1 MQKISNPSIRIWLI
15 LILVI
20 AVNGHFAASVWGQD
34 RKKAPPAVPVQIA
47 AVQKKMIQDQIAIIG
62 TTEPL
67 RESVVAS
74 EVSGLVEAFLVKA
87 GDFVSQGTPL
97 TILGSTGLSLRLK
110 RTSAAHAAIQ
120 SRLMLAE
127 KELQRVDNLKRT
139 NSISQKQYDEAFLN
153 HSVLKNELLMNKA
166 DIDQLEYEISQ
177 KEVLA
182 PFSGYVAAEHTQV
195 GQWLHI
201 GGPVVTLVDMSRI
214 LIKVDVPETY
224 AVAIN
229 PNSVVRV
236 TIGSL
241 SSTPISANVYAMPP
255 KGDPNART
263 FPIHIRVPNT
273 GKRIRSG
280 MAATVSFSVGAKRR
294 QMLLPKDAIVTAGNQ
309 RLVYVVD
316 KDKVDPVAVDVIGF
330 HDNDA
335 AVEGDLKP
343 GQQVVVRGNERL
355 RPGQRVKV
363 VD

>member
-1 MQKISNPSIRIWLI
+1 MQKTSNPSIRFWVI

-20 AVNGHFAASVWGQD
+20 AVNGHLAAPVWGQNS
-34 RKKAPPAVPVQIA
+34 KKAPPAVPVQV
-47 AVQKKMIQDQIAIIG
+47 AVVQSKLIQDQITIIG

-87 GDFVSQGTPL
+87 GDFVSQSTPL
-97 TILGSTGLSLRLK
+97 AILGSKGLSLRLK
-110 RTSAAHAAIQ
+110 RTLAAHAAIQ
-120 SRLMLAE
+120 SRLLLAE
-127 KELQRVDNLKRT
+127 KELQRVDSLKRT
-139 NSISQKQYDEAFLN
+139 NSISQKQYDEALLN
-153 HSVLKNELLMNKA
+153 HNVLKNELLMNKA

-182 PFSGYVAAEHTQV
+182 PFGGYVAAEHTQV

-214 LIKVDVPETY
+214 LIKVDMPETY

-229 PNSVVRV
+229 ANSVAQV
-236 TIGSL
+236 TVDSL
-241 SSTPISANVYAMPP
+241 SRKPIAANVYAMPP

-263 FPIHIRVPNT
+263 FPIHIRVANKD
-273 GKRIRSG
+273 KRIKSG
-280 MAATVSFSVGAKRR
+280 MAATVSFRVGAKRR

-309 RLVYVVD
+309 RLVYVVA
-316 KDKVDPVAVDVIGF
+316 KDKVVPVSVEVVGYD
-330 HDNDA
+330 DNDA
-335 AVEGDLKP
+335 AVKGDLKP
-343 GQQVVVRGNERL
+343 GQQIVVRGNERL
-355 RPGQRVKV
+355 RPGQHVKV